1 MKALKLILSSAVVTA
16 FIISLAGCSESNN
29 SSSPVSSNETVTSST
44 VSDTS
49 SADESSTI
57 TDDSDTSDNG
67 ETSSENNTSSEEK
80 IELVK
85 DGKFI
90 LPNGKLSFTLQK
102 DYTLTSDAIVYQ
114 FGSETSDNKFNLTV
128 STATEDIE
136 NVDQDEMTKAY
147 ETTMQDFKLVTFEHI
162 KVKEKSAIKMQLTGK
177 LYGIEGETLLT
188 QYMIQSGTDAYCF
201 TFTQTDYYN
210 EFPDIIDDT
219 IDSLEI
225 K

>member
-1 MKALKLILSSAVVTA
+1 MKALKVILSSAVVTA
-16 FIISLAGCSESNN
+16 FIISLAGCAESGN
-29 SSSPVSSNETVTSST
+29 SSTSVNSSETVTSST

-49 SADESSTI
+49 SADESSTA
-57 TDDSDTSDNG
+57 TENSDTSDK
-67 ETSSENNTSSEEK
+67 EDTSSEDNTSSEEE

-85 DGKFI
+85 DGKFV
-90 LPNGKLSFTLQK
+90 LPNGKLTFTLQE

-114 FGSETSDNKFNLTV
+114 FGSETSNNKFNLTV
-128 STATEDIE
+128 STATENIE
-136 NVDQDEMTKAY
+136 DVDQDEMTKTY

-162 KVKEKSAIKMQLTGK
+162 KVKDKSAIKMQLTGK
-177 LYGIEGETLLT
+177 LYGIEGETMLT

-201 TFTQTDYYN
+201 TFTQTDHYN
-210 EFPDIIDDT
+210 QFPDIIDAT